1 MLTLSAQ
8 IESVLFIR
16 TEGVKVSFLCK
27 LLGKSDEEIRGAL
40 NELSDLLEGRG
51 LKLLQSGDT
60 CMLVTH
66 DSMSDTL
73 SSLFEEEVGGELSPA
88 SLQTL
93 SIIAYKGTASRGE
106 ISYIRGVDSR
116 MSLRN
121 LTIRGLIEKAGT
133 DSYKLTT
140 DTLRHLGVGR
150 VEELPRWKDI
160 GEALLS
166 EVSKRRGE

>member
-16 TEGVKVSFLCK
+16 TEGVKVSFLAK
-27 LLGKSDEEIRGAL
+27 LLNKSDEEIRQGL
-40 NELSDLLEGRG
+40 LELGKDLEGRG
-51 LKLLQSGDT
+51 LKLLASGDT
-60 CMLVTH
+60 SMLVTH
-66 DSMSDTL
+66 DSMSETL
-73 SSLFEEEVGGELSPA
+73 SSLFEEEVAGELSPA

-93 SIIAYKGTASRGE
+93 SIIAYKGVASRGE

-121 LTIRGLIEKAGT
+121 LTIRGLIEKASS
-133 DSYKLTT
+133 DSYRLTT
-140 DTLRHLGVGR
+140 DTLRHLGVGS
-150 VEELPRWKDI
+150 VEELPRFKDI
-160 GEALLS
+160 GEALAS

>member
-1 MLTLSAQ
+1 MLPLSAQ
-8 IESVLFIR
+8 IESVLFVR
-16 TEGVKVSFLCK
+16 TEGVKITFLCK
-27 LLGKSDEEIRGAL
+27 LLEKEEVEIKSAL
-40 NELSDLLEGRG
+40 IELSDLLEGRG

-60 CMLVTH
+60 CMFVTH
-66 DSMSDTL
+66 DSMSEKL
-73 SSLFEEEVGGELSPA
+73 SSLFEEEVGGDLSPA

-93 SIIAYKGTASRGE
+93 SIIAYKGLASRGE

-121 LTIRGLIEKAGT
+121 LTIRGIIEKSGA
-133 DSYKLTT
+133 DSYRLTT
-140 DTLRHLGVGR
+140 DTLRHLGVGK

-160 GEALLS
+160 GEALAS

>member
-1 MLTLSAQ
+1 
-8 IESVLFIR
+8 
-16 TEGVKVSFLCK
+16 
-27 LLGKSDEEIRGAL
+27 
-40 NELSDLLEGRG
+40 
-51 LKLLQSGDT
+51 
-60 CMLVTH
+60 MLVTH

>member
-1 MLTLSAQ
+1 MLQLSAQ

-16 TEGVKVSFLCK
+16 TEGVKVSFLSK
-27 LLGKSDEEIRGAL
+27 LLKTTDSEVREGLA
-40 NELSDLLEGRG
+40 ELAVSLEGRG

-93 SIIAYKGTASRGE
+93 SIIAYKGLASRGE

-116 MSLRN
+116 LSLRN
-121 LTIRGLIEKAGT
+121 LTIRGLIEKAGG
-133 DSYKLTT
+133 DNYRLTT
-140 DTLRHLGVGR
+140 DTLRHLGVGK
-150 VEELPRWKDI
+150 VEELPRFKDI
-160 GEALLS
+160 GEALAS
-166 EVSKRRGE
+166 EVNKRRGE